1 MLREYMECVL
11 NIIIQDTVTLLLYNG
26 NLNVKVAKI
35 FKLQYK
41 RSQIY
46 SFLFDVITRVLLKL
60 YYQMNNMN

>member
-41 RSQIY
+41 RNQIY
-46 SFLFDVITRVLLKL
+46 SFLLDVITRVLLKL
-60 YYQMNNMN
+60 YHQMNNMN